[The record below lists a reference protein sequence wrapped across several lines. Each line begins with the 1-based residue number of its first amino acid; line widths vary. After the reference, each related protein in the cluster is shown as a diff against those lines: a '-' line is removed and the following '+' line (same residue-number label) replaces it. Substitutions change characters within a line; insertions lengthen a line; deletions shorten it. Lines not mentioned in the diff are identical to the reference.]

1 MEKVAYKK
9 KEYKSGKSQEEKR
22 KEIDLLVKQADE
34 KIDKV
39 FSSPNDLKEYLSF
52 MAKFHN
58 YSYRNS
64 ILIEEQFRGAVAVG
78 SFAFWKEKG
87 YSVNKGEK
95 GIKILVPTKLG
106 DRFIAEDGT
115 IKLISKANE
124 KEKQLIKSGELETLE
139 GAIKFKQGYV
149 FDVSQTNMPSSELPK
164 IFPNKW
170 LEGDVKNYKAFY
182 KSLENVASKIGVKII
197 EPKSELGL
205 VKGVSY
211 TSTREVALNPR
222 NSELQN
228 VKTLIHELAHAK
240 LHTVE
245 TRDNYTKAE
254 KEFQAEMVALSVSSY
269 FGINT
274 EEYSLRYL
282 SEWTKN
288 ATFKDKEKLLKEVS
302 TTVKEYVEI
311 MEDNLNAERELT
323 KENELVNSLSD
334 KNIKNESELNLEM
347 EGEMDFESEKFIKI
361 KDENI
366 KEFLRTDKVVIH
378 EVSKSEL
385 EELVDNNKSFIWFKT
400 EKGSEVNSDIFTSE
414 NHVIVVKE
422 KGAYQDVY
430 VRKNYDLENLIYV
443 DDKKNLYK
451 VKNNENEGE
460 INMRDLEKENLINDL
475 VENVSKLDTAKANIR
490 PYFDKEFDIEKI
502 KNEIELK
509 GIEEVA
515 NDLNVFALYYGV
527 EEDRNYTV
535 MEFKDYLNDRFV
547 DEVKKEIVIEKINS
561 IMLERD
567 EMLDELREY
576 SNNLE
581 DKSFLGKVTDFL
593 NSYIEKIKGAIE
605 NLREVFENENIKES
619 KKYIDELG
627 LEFEEEEFNINDFNS
642 NTIVTSNEMVNEILA
657 CDRYELLNK
666 FEDEMTQED
675 DIFLKSR
682 GFSLEPIIDRF
693 LDTIKDFDFDMEFE
707 EFKFANFLEE
717 TINEIKGSE
726 YEHYLDE
733 TISER
738 YEMSVIGEAE
748 YREIYGENTI
758 IDNKEGLY
766 VKLYSDY
773 LDIDKDK
780 TYSLDENIDYR
791 NFKLNAGQEFKIKD
805 YINGD
810 IVIEVDGK
818 EQSVSFSL
826 LLEETSFSNIIENK
840 SNEKNMYRSELIENH
855 FNDLE
860 LSEVRK
866 EKWIVDYFNEN
877 KVQDKVRDNLIK
889 QEAFLELLENKIYAD
904 YAVDFWKN
912 QIECFGKDKASDYYG
927 NYHEN
932 DLSEE
937 DKKLN
942 KETEKRMETE
952 FNELNESLKKK
963 EIELSNLDNQLNEF
977 VETVEKNIDK
987 FEKGFNI
994 EYNSKSEIEINTNE
1008 VLNSDIEKMEVL
1020 KDRIDKENRLGRD
1033 QSKDCRIDYGIL
1045 KTFSERFNEKVELLD
1060 KLGINHAGIEK
1071 IDKEEIVKY
1080 SEKAKFPEVGEVKI
1094 FKSESMHF
1102 KENQILTFNE
1112 ANSLFEKEEAY
1123 VRGLK
1128 REYEKKGEYYPYEK
1142 VKGEVKIN
1150 DNVDFEFRYDI
1161 GEGEFYNLA
1170 DLLERK
1176 LSNTNHQYAIKDFL
1190 IEKGVRENDKEERGI
1205 NDIVSNLN
1213 YEKEEEL
1220 ERQ

>member
-1 MEKVAYKK
+1 MAYNK
-9 KEYKSGKSQEEKR
+9 KEYKSKSQEEKR
-22 KEIDLLVKQADE
+22 KEIDLLVKQANE

-58 YSYRNS
+58 YSYKNS
-64 ILIEEQFRGAVAVG
+64 ILIEKQFRGAVAVG

-115 IKLISKANE
+115 IKLISKASE
-124 KEKQLIKSGELETLE
+124 KEKQLIKSGDLETLE

-149 FDVSQTNMPSSELPK
+149 FDVSQTNIPASELPK

-182 KSLENVASKIGVKII
+182 KSLEDVASKIGVKII

-205 VKGVSY
+205 VKGISY
-211 TSTREVALNPR
+211 TSTKEVALNPR
-222 NSELQN
+222 NSQLQN

-254 KEFQAEMVALSVSSY
+254 KEFQAEMIALSVSSY

-282 SEWTKN
+282 SEWAKN

-311 MEDNLNAERELT
+311 MEGSLNAERELT

-334 KNIKNESELNLEM
+334 ENIKKESELNLEM
-347 EGEMDFESEKFIKI
+347 EGEMDFENEKFIEI

-366 KEFLRTDKVVIH
+366 KDFLRTDKVIIY

-385 EELVDNNKSFIWFKT
+385 EELVDNNKSFIWFKA

-414 NHVIVVKE
+414 NHVIAVKE
-422 KGAYQDVY
+422 KGVYQDVY
-430 VRKNYDLENLIYV
+430 IRKNYDLENLIYV

-451 VKNNENEGE
+451 IKSNENEF
-460 INMRDLEKENLINDL
+460 NLG
-475 VENVSKLDTAKANIR
+475 
-490 PYFDKEFDIEKI
+490 IEKGLVKEELKVKGI
-502 KNEIELK
+502 KNEL
-509 GIEEVA
+509 
-515 NDLNVFALYYGV
+515 
-527 EEDRNYTV
+527 
-535 MEFKDYLNDRFV
+535 
-547 DEVKKEIVIEKINS
+547 IEK
-561 IMLERD
+561 
-567 EMLDELREY
+567 Y
-576 SNNLE
+576 
-581 DKSFLGKVTDFL
+581 
-593 NSYIEKIKGAIE
+593 
-605 NLREVFENENIKES
+605 
-619 KKYIDELG
+619 
-627 LEFEEEEFNINDFNS
+627 
-642 NTIVTSNEMVNEILA
+642 
-657 CDRYELLNK
+657 
-666 FEDEMTQED
+666 
-675 DIFLKSR
+675 
-682 GFSLEPIIDRF
+682 
-693 LDTIKDFDFDMEFE
+693 
-707 EFKFANFLEE
+707 
-717 TINEIKGSE
+717 
-726 YEHYLDE
+726 
-733 TISER
+733 
-738 YEMSVIGEAE
+738 
-748 YREIYGENTI
+748 
-758 IDNKEGLY
+758 
-766 VKLYSDY
+766 
-773 LDIDKDK
+773 
-780 TYSLDENIDYR
+780 
-791 NFKLNAGQEFKIKD
+791 
-805 YINGD
+805 
-810 IVIEVDGK
+810 
-818 EQSVSFSL
+818 
-826 LLEETSFSNIIENK
+826 
-840 SNEKNMYRSELIENH
+840 
-855 FNDLE
+855 FNDLG
-860 LSEVRK
+860 LSQEGK
-866 EKWIVDYFNEN
+866 EKWITDYFNEN
-877 KVQDKVRDNLIK
+877 NIQDKVRDNLVK
-889 QEAFLELLENKIYAD
+889 QEEFLEVLENKFYID
-904 YAVDFWKN
+904 YDIEMLKD
-912 QIECFGKDKASDYYG
+912 QIECFGKGEASDYYG
-927 NYHEN
+927 NYYEN

-937 DKKLN
+937 EKKLEQ
-942 KETEKRMETE
+942 ETEKRMEAE
-952 FNELNESLKKK
+952 FNSLNEQLKSK
-963 EIELSNLDNQLNEF
+963 EIEVSKFDNQLNEF

-987 FEKGFNI
+987 FEKVFNI

-1008 VLNSDIEKMEVL
+1008 ILNSDIEKMEVL

-1112 ANSLFEKEEAY
+1112 ANSLFEREEAY
-1123 VRGLK
+1123 IRDLK
-1128 REYEKKGEYYPYEK
+1128 KEYENKGEYYPYEK

-1161 GEGEFYNLA
+1161 GDGKFYNLA
-1170 DLLERK
+1170 DLLERE
-1176 LSNTNHQYAIKDFL
+1176 LSNTNHQYAVKDFL
-1190 IEKGVRENDKEERGI
+1190 IEKGVRENDKEEKGI

-1220 ERQ
+1220 ER

>member
-1 MEKVAYKK
+1 MAYKK

-78 SFAFWKEKG
+78 SFTFWKEKG

-149 FDVSQTNMPSSELPK
+149 FDVSQTNIPASELPK

-535 MEFKDYLNDRFV
+535 MEFKDYLNDDLV
-547 DEVKKEIVIEKINS
+547 EEVKKEIAIEKINS

-567 EMLDELREY
+567 EMINELKEY
-576 SNNLE
+576 SNE
-581 DKSFLGKVTDFL
+581 VQYKSFLDKVTDFL
-593 NSYIEKIKGAIE
+593 YSYIEKIKGTIE
-605 NLREVFENENIKES
+605 NLREVFENENTRES
-619 KKYIDELG
+619 EKNIDELN
-627 LEFEEEEFNINDFNS
+627 LEFEGEEFNIHDFNS

-840 SNEKNMYRSELIENH
+840 SNEKNIYRSELIENH

-987 FEKGFNI
+987 FEKVFNI

-1123 VRGLK
+1123 VRDLK

>member
-1 MEKVAYKK
+1 MAYNK
-9 KEYKSGKSQEEKR
+9 KEYKSKSQEEKR
-22 KEIDLLVKQADE
+22 KEIDLLVKQANE
-34 KIDKV
+34 KIDNV

-58 YSYRNS
+58 YSYKNS

-115 IKLISKANE
+115 IKLISKASE
-124 KEKQLIKSGELETLE
+124 KEKLLIKSGDLETLE

-149 FDVSQTNMPSSELPK
+149 FDVSQTNIPASELPK

-182 KSLENVASKIGVKII
+182 KSLEDVASKIGVKII

-205 VKGVSY
+205 VKGISY

-240 LHTVE
+240 LHTIE

-311 MEDNLNAERELT
+311 MEDSLNTERELT

-347 EGEMDFESEKFIKI
+347 EGEMDFESGKFIEI

-366 KEFLRTDKVVIH
+366 REFLRTDKVVIH

-385 EELVDNNKSFIWFKT
+385 EELVDNNKSFIWFKA

-414 NHVIVVKE
+414 NHVIAVKE
-422 KGAYQDVY
+422 KGVYQDVY
-430 VRKNYDLENLIYV
+430 IRKNYDLENLIYV

-460 INMRDLEKENLINDL
+460 K
-475 VENVSKLDTAKANIR
+475 NI
-490 PYFDKEFDIEKI
+490 
-502 KNEIELK
+502 
-509 GIEEVA
+509 
-515 NDLNVFALYYGV
+515 
-527 EEDRNYTV
+527 
-535 MEFKDYLNDRFV
+535 
-547 DEVKKEIVIEKINS
+547 
-561 IMLERD
+561 
-567 EMLDELREY
+567 
-576 SNNLE
+576 
-581 DKSFLGKVTDFL
+581 
-593 NSYIEKIKGAIE
+593 
-605 NLREVFENENIKES
+605 
-619 KKYIDELG
+619 
-627 LEFEEEEFNINDFNS
+627 
-642 NTIVTSNEMVNEILA
+642 
-657 CDRYELLNK
+657 NK
-666 FEDEMTQED
+666 FE
-675 DIFLKSR
+675 
-682 GFSLEPIIDRF
+682 
-693 LDTIKDFDFDMEFE
+693 
-707 EFKFANFLEE
+707 
-717 TINEIKGSE
+717 
-726 YEHYLDE
+726 
-733 TISER
+733 
-738 YEMSVIGEAE
+738 
-748 YREIYGENTI
+748 
-758 IDNKEGLY
+758 
-766 VKLYSDY
+766 
-773 LDIDKDK
+773 
-780 TYSLDENIDYR
+780 
-791 NFKLNAGQEFKIKD
+791 KI
-805 YINGD
+805 
-810 IVIEVDGK
+810 
-818 EQSVSFSL
+818 
-826 LLEETSFSNIIENK
+826 
-840 SNEKNMYRSELIENH
+840 
-855 FNDLE
+855 
-860 LSEVRK
+860 
-866 EKWIVDYFNEN
+866 
-877 KVQDKVRDNLIK
+877 
-889 QEAFLELLENKIYAD
+889 
-904 YAVDFWKN
+904 
-912 QIECFGKDKASDYYG
+912 
-927 NYHEN
+927 
-932 DLSEE
+932 
-937 DKKLN
+937 
-942 KETEKRMETE
+942 
-952 FNELNESLKKK
+952 
-963 EIELSNLDNQLNEF
+963 
-977 VETVEKNIDK
+977 
-987 FEKGFNI
+987 FNI
-994 EYNSKSEIEINTNE
+994 EYSNKEEIEINTNE
-1008 VLNSDIEKMEVL
+1008 LLNSDIEKMEVL
-1020 KDRIDKENRLGRD
+1020 KERINKENILGRD

-1071 IDKEEIVKY
+1071 VDKEEIVKY

-1094 FKSESMHF
+1094 FKSESINF
-1102 KENQILTFNE
+1102 KENQILPFNE

-1123 VRGLK
+1123 VRELK

-1161 GEGEFYNLA
+1161 GDGKFYNLA
-1170 DLLERK
+1170 DLLERE
-1176 LSNTNHQYAIKDFL
+1176 LSNTNHQYAVKDFL
-1190 IEKGVRENDKEERGI
+1190 IEKGVRENDKEEKGI

-1220 ERQ
+1220 ER

>member
-1 MEKVAYKK
+1 MAYKK

-78 SFAFWKEKG
+78 SFTFWKEKG

-149 FDVSQTNMPSSELPK
+149 FDVSQTNIPASELPK

-535 MEFKDYLNDRFV
+535 MEFKDYLNDDLV
-547 DEVKKEIVIEKINS
+547 EEVKKEIAIEKINS

-567 EMLDELREY
+567 EMINELKEY
-576 SNNLE
+576 SNE
-581 DKSFLGKVTDFL
+581 VQYKSFLDKVTDFL
-593 NSYIEKIKGAIE
+593 YSYIEKIKGTIE
-605 NLREVFENENIKES
+605 NLREVFENENTRES
-619 KKYIDELG
+619 EKNIDELN
-627 LEFEEEEFNINDFNS
+627 LEFEGEEFNIHDFNS
-642 NTIVTSNEMVNEILA
+642 NT
-657 CDRYELLNK
+657 
-666 FEDEMTQED
+666 
-675 DIFLKSR
+675 
-682 GFSLEPIIDRF
+682 
-693 LDTIKDFDFDMEFE
+693 
-707 EFKFANFLEE
+707 
-717 TINEIKGSE
+717 
-726 YEHYLDE
+726 
-733 TISER
+733 
-738 YEMSVIGEAE
+738 
-748 YREIYGENTI
+748 
-758 IDNKEGLY
+758 
-766 VKLYSDY
+766 
-773 LDIDKDK
+773 
-780 TYSLDENIDYR
+780 
-791 NFKLNAGQEFKIKD
+791 
-805 YINGD
+805 
-810 IVIEVDGK
+810 
-818 EQSVSFSL
+818 
-826 LLEETSFSNIIENK
+826 
-840 SNEKNMYRSELIENH
+840 
-855 FNDLE
+855 
-860 LSEVRK
+860 
-866 EKWIVDYFNEN
+866 
-877 KVQDKVRDNLIK
+877 
-889 QEAFLELLENKIYAD
+889 
-904 YAVDFWKN
+904 
-912 QIECFGKDKASDYYG
+912 
-927 NYHEN
+927 
-932 DLSEE
+932 
-937 DKKLN
+937 
-942 KETEKRMETE
+942 
-952 FNELNESLKKK
+952 
-963 EIELSNLDNQLNEF
+963 
-977 VETVEKNIDK
+977 
-987 FEKGFNI
+987 
-994 EYNSKSEIEINTNE
+994 
-1008 VLNSDIEKMEVL
+1008 
-1020 KDRIDKENRLGRD
+1020 
-1033 QSKDCRIDYGIL
+1033 
-1045 KTFSERFNEKVELLD
+1045 
-1060 KLGINHAGIEK
+1060 
-1071 IDKEEIVKY
+1071 
-1080 SEKAKFPEVGEVKI
+1080 
-1094 FKSESMHF
+1094 
-1102 KENQILTFNE
+1102 
-1112 ANSLFEKEEAY
+1112 
-1123 VRGLK
+1123 
-1128 REYEKKGEYYPYEK
+1128 
-1142 VKGEVKIN
+1142 
-1150 DNVDFEFRYDI
+1150 
-1161 GEGEFYNLA
+1161 
-1170 DLLERK
+1170 
-1176 LSNTNHQYAIKDFL
+1176 
-1190 IEKGVRENDKEERGI
+1190 
-1205 NDIVSNLN
+1205 
-1213 YEKEEEL
+1213 
-1220 ERQ
+1220 

>member
-1 MEKVAYKK
+1 MAYKK
-9 KEYKSGKSQEEKR
+9 KEYKSSKSQEEKR
-22 KEIDLLVKQADE
+22 KDIDLLVKQADE

-95 GIKILVPTKLG
+95 GIKILVLTKIG

-115 IKLISKANE
+115 MKLISKASE

-170 LEGDVKNYKAFY
+170 LEGDVKNYKGFY

-240 LHTVE
+240 LHTIE

-311 MEDNLNAERELT
+311 MEDSLNTERELT

-347 EGEMDFESEKFIKI
+347 EGEMGFENEFDLVIEKGLVK
-361 KDENI
+361 
-366 KEFLRTDKVVIH
+366 
-378 EVSKSEL
+378 
-385 EELVDNNKSFIWFKT
+385 EEL
-400 EKGSEVNSDIFTSE
+400 
-414 NHVIVVKE
+414 
-422 KGAYQDVY
+422 
-430 VRKNYDLENLIYV
+430 
-443 DDKKNLYK
+443 K
-451 VKNNENEGE
+451 VKG
-460 INMRDLEKENLINDL
+460 
-475 VENVSKLDTAKANIR
+475 
-490 PYFDKEFDIEKI
+490 I
-502 KNEIELK
+502 KNEL
-509 GIEEVA
+509 
-515 NDLNVFALYYGV
+515 
-527 EEDRNYTV
+527 
-535 MEFKDYLNDRFV
+535 
-547 DEVKKEIVIEKINS
+547 IEK
-561 IMLERD
+561 
-567 EMLDELREY
+567 Y
-576 SNNLE
+576 
-581 DKSFLGKVTDFL
+581 
-593 NSYIEKIKGAIE
+593 
-605 NLREVFENENIKES
+605 
-619 KKYIDELG
+619 
-627 LEFEEEEFNINDFNS
+627 
-642 NTIVTSNEMVNEILA
+642 
-657 CDRYELLNK
+657 
-666 FEDEMTQED
+666 
-675 DIFLKSR
+675 
-682 GFSLEPIIDRF
+682 
-693 LDTIKDFDFDMEFE
+693 
-707 EFKFANFLEE
+707 
-717 TINEIKGSE
+717 
-726 YEHYLDE
+726 
-733 TISER
+733 
-738 YEMSVIGEAE
+738 
-748 YREIYGENTI
+748 
-758 IDNKEGLY
+758 
-766 VKLYSDY
+766 
-773 LDIDKDK
+773 
-780 TYSLDENIDYR
+780 
-791 NFKLNAGQEFKIKD
+791 
-805 YINGD
+805 
-810 IVIEVDGK
+810 
-818 EQSVSFSL
+818 
-826 LLEETSFSNIIENK
+826 
-840 SNEKNMYRSELIENH
+840 
-855 FNDLE
+855 FNDLG
-860 LSEVRK
+860 LSQEGK
-866 EKWIVDYFNEN
+866 EKWITDYFNEN
-877 KVQDKVRDNLIK
+877 NIQDKLRDNLVK
-889 QEAFLELLENKIYAD
+889 QEEFLEVLENKFYID
-904 YAVDFWKN
+904 YDIEMLKD
-912 QIECFGKDKASDYYG
+912 QIECFGKGEASDYYG
-927 NYHEN
+927 NYYEN

-937 DKKLN
+937 EKKLEQ
-942 KETEKRMETE
+942 ETEKRMEAE
-952 FNELNESLKKK
+952 FNSLNEQLKLK
-963 EIELSNLDNQLNEF
+963 EIEVSKFDNRLNNF
-977 VETVEKNIDK
+977 VETVGKNIDK
-987 FEKGFNI
+987 FEKVFNI
-994 EYNSKSEIEINTNE
+994 EYNSRSEIEINANE
-1008 VLNSDIEKMEVL
+1008 ILNSDIEKMEVL

-1060 KLGINHAGIEK
+1060 KLGINHSGIEK

-1123 VRGLK
+1123 VRDLK

-1205 NDIVSNLN
+1205 NDIVINLN

-1220 ERQ
+1220 ER

>member
-1 MEKVAYKK
+1 MAYKK
-9 KEYKSGKSQEEKR
+9 KEYKSSKSQEEKR
-22 KEIDLLVKQADE
+22 KDIDLLVKQADE

-95 GIKILVPTKLG
+95 GIKILVLTKIG

-115 IKLISKANE
+115 MKLISKASE

-170 LEGDVKNYKAFY
+170 LEGDVKNYKGFY

-311 MEDNLNAERELT
+311 MEDSLNTERELT
-323 KENELVNSLSD
+323 KENELVNSLFD

-347 EGEMDFESEKFIKI
+347 EGEMGFENEFDLVIEKGLVK
-361 KDENI
+361 
-366 KEFLRTDKVVIH
+366 
-378 EVSKSEL
+378 
-385 EELVDNNKSFIWFKT
+385 EEL
-400 EKGSEVNSDIFTSE
+400 
-414 NHVIVVKE
+414 
-422 KGAYQDVY
+422 
-430 VRKNYDLENLIYV
+430 
-443 DDKKNLYK
+443 K
-451 VKNNENEGE
+451 VKG
-460 INMRDLEKENLINDL
+460 
-475 VENVSKLDTAKANIR
+475 
-490 PYFDKEFDIEKI
+490 I
-502 KNEIELK
+502 KNEL
-509 GIEEVA
+509 
-515 NDLNVFALYYGV
+515 
-527 EEDRNYTV
+527 
-535 MEFKDYLNDRFV
+535 
-547 DEVKKEIVIEKINS
+547 IEK
-561 IMLERD
+561 
-567 EMLDELREY
+567 Y
-576 SNNLE
+576 
-581 DKSFLGKVTDFL
+581 
-593 NSYIEKIKGAIE
+593 
-605 NLREVFENENIKES
+605 
-619 KKYIDELG
+619 
-627 LEFEEEEFNINDFNS
+627 
-642 NTIVTSNEMVNEILA
+642 
-657 CDRYELLNK
+657 
-666 FEDEMTQED
+666 
-675 DIFLKSR
+675 
-682 GFSLEPIIDRF
+682 
-693 LDTIKDFDFDMEFE
+693 
-707 EFKFANFLEE
+707 
-717 TINEIKGSE
+717 
-726 YEHYLDE
+726 
-733 TISER
+733 
-738 YEMSVIGEAE
+738 
-748 YREIYGENTI
+748 
-758 IDNKEGLY
+758 
-766 VKLYSDY
+766 
-773 LDIDKDK
+773 
-780 TYSLDENIDYR
+780 
-791 NFKLNAGQEFKIKD
+791 
-805 YINGD
+805 
-810 IVIEVDGK
+810 
-818 EQSVSFSL
+818 
-826 LLEETSFSNIIENK
+826 
-840 SNEKNMYRSELIENH
+840 
-855 FNDLE
+855 FNDLG
-860 LSEVRK
+860 LSQEGK
-866 EKWIVDYFNEN
+866 EKWITDYFNEN
-877 KVQDKVRDNLIK
+877 NIQDKLRDNLVK
-889 QEAFLELLENKIYAD
+889 QEEFLEVLENKFYID
-904 YAVDFWKN
+904 YDIEMLKD
-912 QIECFGKDKASDYYG
+912 QIECFGKGEASDYYG
-927 NYHEN
+927 NYYEN

-937 DKKLN
+937 EKKLEQ
-942 KETEKRMETE
+942 ETEKRMEAE
-952 FNELNESLKKK
+952 FNSLNEQLKLK
-963 EIELSNLDNQLNEF
+963 EIEVSKFDNRLNNF
-977 VETVEKNIDK
+977 VETVGKNIDK
-987 FEKGFNI
+987 FEKVFNI
-994 EYNSKSEIEINTNE
+994 EYNSRSEIEINANE
-1008 VLNSDIEKMEVL
+1008 ILNSDIEKMEVL

-1060 KLGINHAGIEK
+1060 KLGINHSGIEK

-1123 VRGLK
+1123 VRDLK

-1205 NDIVSNLN
+1205 NDIVINLN

-1220 ERQ
+1220 ER

>member
-1 MEKVAYKK
+1 MAYKK
-9 KEYKSGKSQEEKR
+9 KKYKSSKSQEEKR
-22 KEIDLLVKQADE
+22 KDIDLLVKQADE

-95 GIKILVPTKLG
+95 GIKILVPTKIG

-115 IKLISKANE
+115 MKLISKASE

-149 FDVSQTNMPSSELPK
+149 FDISQTNMPSSELPK

-311 MEDNLNAERELT
+311 IEDSLNTEKELT
-323 KENELVNSLSD
+323 KENELVNSFSD

-347 EGEMDFESEKFIKI
+347 EGEMGFENEFDLVIEKGLVK
-361 KDENI
+361 
-366 KEFLRTDKVVIH
+366 
-378 EVSKSEL
+378 
-385 EELVDNNKSFIWFKT
+385 EEL
-400 EKGSEVNSDIFTSE
+400 
-414 NHVIVVKE
+414 
-422 KGAYQDVY
+422 
-430 VRKNYDLENLIYV
+430 
-443 DDKKNLYK
+443 K
-451 VKNNENEGE
+451 VKG
-460 INMRDLEKENLINDL
+460 
-475 VENVSKLDTAKANIR
+475 
-490 PYFDKEFDIEKI
+490 I
-502 KNEIELK
+502 KNEL
-509 GIEEVA
+509 
-515 NDLNVFALYYGV
+515 
-527 EEDRNYTV
+527 
-535 MEFKDYLNDRFV
+535 
-547 DEVKKEIVIEKINS
+547 IEK
-561 IMLERD
+561 
-567 EMLDELREY
+567 Y
-576 SNNLE
+576 
-581 DKSFLGKVTDFL
+581 
-593 NSYIEKIKGAIE
+593 
-605 NLREVFENENIKES
+605 
-619 KKYIDELG
+619 
-627 LEFEEEEFNINDFNS
+627 
-642 NTIVTSNEMVNEILA
+642 
-657 CDRYELLNK
+657 
-666 FEDEMTQED
+666 
-675 DIFLKSR
+675 
-682 GFSLEPIIDRF
+682 
-693 LDTIKDFDFDMEFE
+693 
-707 EFKFANFLEE
+707 
-717 TINEIKGSE
+717 
-726 YEHYLDE
+726 
-733 TISER
+733 
-738 YEMSVIGEAE
+738 
-748 YREIYGENTI
+748 
-758 IDNKEGLY
+758 
-766 VKLYSDY
+766 
-773 LDIDKDK
+773 
-780 TYSLDENIDYR
+780 
-791 NFKLNAGQEFKIKD
+791 
-805 YINGD
+805 
-810 IVIEVDGK
+810 
-818 EQSVSFSL
+818 
-826 LLEETSFSNIIENK
+826 
-840 SNEKNMYRSELIENH
+840 
-855 FNDLE
+855 FNDLG
-860 LSEVRK
+860 LSQEGK
-866 EKWIVDYFNEN
+866 EKWITDYFNEN
-877 KVQDKVRDNLIK
+877 NIQDKLRDNLVK
-889 QEAFLELLENKIYAD
+889 QEEFLELLENKFYID
-904 YAVDFWKN
+904 YDIEMLKD
-912 QIECFGKDKASDYYG
+912 QIECFGKGEASDYYD
-927 NYHEN
+927 N

-952 FNELNESLKKK
+952 FKELNESLKKK
-963 EIELSNLDNQLNEF
+963 EIELSNFDKQLNEF

-987 FEKGFNI
+987 FEKVFNI
-994 EYNSKSEIEINTNE
+994 EYNNKSELEINTNE
-1008 VLNSDIEKMEVL
+1008 ILNIDIEKMEVL

-1060 KLGINHAGIEK
+1060 KLGINHAEIEI

-1123 VRGLK
+1123 VRDLK

>member
-1 MEKVAYKK
+1 MAYKK
-9 KEYKSGKSQEEKR
+9 KEYKSSKSQEEKR

-34 KIDKV
+34 KIEKV

-115 IKLISKANE
+115 IKLISKASE
-124 KEKQLIKSGELETLE
+124 KEKLLIKSGDLETLE
-139 GAIKFKQGYV
+139 GTIKFKQGYV
-149 FDVSQTNMPSSELPK
+149 FDVSQTNIPVSELPK

-182 KSLENVASKIGVKII
+182 KSLENVACKIGVKII

-282 SEWTKN
+282 REWTKN

-311 MEDNLNAERELT
+311 MEDSLNAERELT

-347 EGEMDFESEKFIKI
+347 EGEMDFKNEKFIEI
-361 KDENI
+361 KDKNI

-385 EELVDNNKSFIWFKT
+385 EELVDNNKSFIWFKK
-400 EKGSEVNSDIFTSE
+400 EKGSEINSDIFTSK
-414 NHVIVVKE
+414 NHIIAVKE
-422 KGAYQDVY
+422 KGVYKDVY
-430 VRKNYDLENLIYV
+430 IRKNYDLENLIYV

-451 VKNNENEGE
+451 IKSNENEF
-460 INMRDLEKENLINDL
+460 DLG
-475 VENVSKLDTAKANIR
+475 
-490 PYFDKEFDIEKI
+490 IEKGLVKEELKMKDI
-502 KNEIELK
+502 KNEL
-509 GIEEVA
+509 
-515 NDLNVFALYYGV
+515 
-527 EEDRNYTV
+527 
-535 MEFKDYLNDRFV
+535 
-547 DEVKKEIVIEKINS
+547 IEK
-561 IMLERD
+561 
-567 EMLDELREY
+567 Y
-576 SNNLE
+576 
-581 DKSFLGKVTDFL
+581 
-593 NSYIEKIKGAIE
+593 
-605 NLREVFENENIKES
+605 
-619 KKYIDELG
+619 
-627 LEFEEEEFNINDFNS
+627 
-642 NTIVTSNEMVNEILA
+642 
-657 CDRYELLNK
+657 
-666 FEDEMTQED
+666 
-675 DIFLKSR
+675 
-682 GFSLEPIIDRF
+682 
-693 LDTIKDFDFDMEFE
+693 
-707 EFKFANFLEE
+707 
-717 TINEIKGSE
+717 
-726 YEHYLDE
+726 
-733 TISER
+733 
-738 YEMSVIGEAE
+738 
-748 YREIYGENTI
+748 
-758 IDNKEGLY
+758 
-766 VKLYSDY
+766 
-773 LDIDKDK
+773 
-780 TYSLDENIDYR
+780 
-791 NFKLNAGQEFKIKD
+791 
-805 YINGD
+805 
-810 IVIEVDGK
+810 
-818 EQSVSFSL
+818 
-826 LLEETSFSNIIENK
+826 
-840 SNEKNMYRSELIENH
+840 
-855 FNDLE
+855 FNDLG
-860 LSEVRK
+860 LSQEGK
-866 EKWIVDYFNEN
+866 EKWITDYFNEN
-877 KVQDKVRDNLIK
+877 NIQDKVRDNLVK
-889 QEAFLELLENKIYAD
+889 QEEFLEVLENKFYID
-904 YAVDFWKN
+904 YDIEMLKD
-912 QIECFGKDKASDYYG
+912 QIECFGKGEASDYYG
-927 NYHEN
+927 NYYDN

-952 FNELNESLKKK
+952 FKELNESLKKK
-963 EIELSNLDNQLNEF
+963 EIELSNFDKQLNKF

-987 FEKGFNI
+987 FEKVFNI
-994 EYNSKSEIEINTNE
+994 EYNNKSELEINTNE
-1008 VLNSDIEKMEVL
+1008 ILNIDIEKMEVL

-1094 FKSESMHF
+1094 FKSESIHF

-1123 VRGLK
+1123 VRDLK

-1176 LSNTNHQYAIKDFL
+1176 LSNTNHQYAVKDFL
-1190 IEKGVRENDKEERGI
+1190 IEKGVRENDKEEKGI

-1220 ERQ
+1220 ER

>member
-1 MEKVAYKK
+1 MAYKK
-9 KEYKSGKSQEEKR
+9 KEYKSSKSQEEKR

-64 ILIEEQFRGAVAVG
+64 ILIETQFRGAIAVG

-87 YSVNKGEK
+87 YLVNKGEK

-115 IKLISKANE
+115 IKLISKASE
-124 KEKQLIKSGELETLE
+124 KEKQLIKSGDLETLE

-149 FDVSQTNMPSSELPK
+149 FDVSQTNIPASELPK

-170 LEGDVKNYKAFY
+170 LDGDVKDYKAFY
-182 KSLENVASKIGVKII
+182 KSLEDVASKIGVKII

-205 VKGVSY
+205 VKGISY

-311 MEDNLNAERELT
+311 MEDSLNAERELT
-323 KENELVNSLSD
+323 KENELVNSLFD

-347 EGEMDFESEKFIKI
+347 EGEMDFESEKFIEI
-361 KDENI
+361 KDENM

-385 EELVDNNKSFIWFKT
+385 EELVENNKSFIWFKT
-400 EKGSEVNSDIFTSE
+400 EKGSKVNSDIFTSE
-414 NHVIVVKE
+414 NHVIAVKE

-451 VKNNENEGE
+451 VKNNANEGE

-502 KNEIELK
+502 KKEIESK
-509 GIEEVA
+509 GIEQVA
-515 NDLNVFALYYGV
+515 DDLNVFSLYYGV
-527 EEDRNYTV
+527 EEERNYTV
-535 MEFKDYLNDRFV
+535 MEFKDYLNDKFV
-547 DEVKKEIVIEKINS
+547 DEVKKEIAIEKINS
-561 IMLERD
+561 IMIERD
-567 EMLDELREY
+567 EMIDELKEY
-576 SNNLE
+576 SNDLS
-581 DKSFLGKVTDFL
+581 DKSFLDKVNDFL
-593 NSYIEKIKGAIE
+593 DSYIEKIKSAIE
-605 NLREVFENENIKES
+605 NLREVFENVNVKES
-619 KKYIDELG
+619 EKNIDELN
-627 LEFEEEEFNINDFNS
+627 LEFEGEEFKIDDFNS

-666 FEDEMTQED
+666 FEGEMTQED

-707 EFKFANFLEE
+707 EFKFSNFLEE
-717 TINEIKGSE
+717 TINGIKESE

-738 YEMSVIGEAE
+738 HEMSVIGEEE
-748 YREIYGENTI
+748 YKATYGENTI

-780 TYSLDENIDYR
+780 TYSLDENVDYR

-818 EQSVSFSL
+818 EQSISFSL
-826 LLEETSFSNIIENK
+826 LLEETSFSNIIENS
-840 SNEKNMYRSELIENH
+840 SNKINYLIDKGGDNMKKYKLDNEISEKIRKHELWLESNKRDGERLNLEGRDLRGIRFLNVNLKEAN
-855 FNDLE
+855 FKNSDLE
-860 LSEVRK
+860 GAIFFANLTGANLEGTNLKDTKFIGSNIKDIIIEP
-866 EKWIVDYFNEN
+866 N
-877 KVQDKVRDNLIK
+877 KLERINL
-889 QEAFLELLENKIYAD
+889 
-904 YAVDFWKN
+904 
-912 QIECFGKDKASDYYG
+912 
-927 NYHEN
+927 
-932 DLSEE
+932 
-937 DKKLN
+937 
-942 KETEKRMETE
+942 
-952 FNELNESLKKK
+952 
-963 EIELSNLDNQLNEF
+963 
-977 VETVEKNIDK
+977 
-987 FEKGFNI
+987 
-994 EYNSKSEIEINTNE
+994 EIN
-1008 VLNSDIEKMEVL
+1008 
-1020 KDRIDKENRLGRD
+1020 
-1033 QSKDCRIDYGIL
+1033 
-1045 KTFSERFNEKVELLD
+1045 
-1060 KLGINHAGIEK
+1060 
-1071 IDKEEIVKY
+1071 
-1080 SEKAKFPEVGEVKI
+1080 
-1094 FKSESMHF
+1094 
-1102 KENQILTFNE
+1102 
-1112 ANSLFEKEEAY
+1112 
-1123 VRGLK
+1123 
-1128 REYEKKGEYYPYEK
+1128 
-1142 VKGEVKIN
+1142 
-1150 DNVDFEFRYDI
+1150 
-1161 GEGEFYNLA
+1161 
-1170 DLLERK
+1170 
-1176 LSNTNHQYAIKDFL
+1176 
-1190 IEKGVRENDKEERGI
+1190 
-1205 NDIVSNLN
+1205 
-1213 YEKEEEL
+1213 EEL
-1220 ERQ
+1220 EFHNKMNKTLKSNNKENNKSKENNYEMEF

>member
-1 MEKVAYKK
+1 MAYKK

-1123 VRGLK
+1123 VRDLK

>member
-1 MEKVAYKK
+1 MAYKK
-9 KEYKSGKSQEEKR
+9 KEYKSSKSQEEKR
-22 KEIDLLVKQADE
+22 KDIDLLVKQADE

-95 GIKILVPTKLG
+95 GIKILVPTKIG

-115 IKLISKANE
+115 MKLISKASE
-124 KEKQLIKSGELETLE
+124 KEKQLIKSGELEILE
-139 GAIKFKQGYV
+139 GVIKFKQGYV

-311 MEDNLNAERELT
+311 MEDSLNTERELT
-323 KENELVNSLSD
+323 KENELVNSISD

-347 EGEMDFESEKFIKI
+347 EGEMGFENEKFIEI

-366 KEFLRTDKVVIH
+366 KDFLRTDKVVIH

-400 EKGSEVNSDIFTSE
+400 EKGSEVNSDIFTSK
-414 NHVIVVKE
+414 NHIIAVNE
-422 KGAYQDVY
+422 KGAYKDVY
-430 VRKNYDLENLIYV
+430 IRKNYDLENLIYV

-451 VKNNENEGE
+451 IKSNENEF
-460 INMRDLEKENLINDL
+460 DL
-475 VENVSKLDTAKANIR
+475 V
-490 PYFDKEFDIEKI
+490 IEKGLVKEELKVKGI
-502 KNEIELK
+502 KNEL
-509 GIEEVA
+509 
-515 NDLNVFALYYGV
+515 
-527 EEDRNYTV
+527 
-535 MEFKDYLNDRFV
+535 
-547 DEVKKEIVIEKINS
+547 IEK
-561 IMLERD
+561 
-567 EMLDELREY
+567 Y
-576 SNNLE
+576 
-581 DKSFLGKVTDFL
+581 
-593 NSYIEKIKGAIE
+593 
-605 NLREVFENENIKES
+605 
-619 KKYIDELG
+619 
-627 LEFEEEEFNINDFNS
+627 
-642 NTIVTSNEMVNEILA
+642 
-657 CDRYELLNK
+657 
-666 FEDEMTQED
+666 
-675 DIFLKSR
+675 
-682 GFSLEPIIDRF
+682 
-693 LDTIKDFDFDMEFE
+693 
-707 EFKFANFLEE
+707 
-717 TINEIKGSE
+717 
-726 YEHYLDE
+726 
-733 TISER
+733 
-738 YEMSVIGEAE
+738 
-748 YREIYGENTI
+748 
-758 IDNKEGLY
+758 
-766 VKLYSDY
+766 
-773 LDIDKDK
+773 
-780 TYSLDENIDYR
+780 
-791 NFKLNAGQEFKIKD
+791 
-805 YINGD
+805 
-810 IVIEVDGK
+810 
-818 EQSVSFSL
+818 
-826 LLEETSFSNIIENK
+826 
-840 SNEKNMYRSELIENH
+840 
-855 FNDLE
+855 FNDLG
-860 LSEVRK
+860 LSQEGK
-866 EKWIVDYFNEN
+866 EKWITDYFNEN
-877 KVQDKVRDNLIK
+877 NIQDKLRDNLVK
-889 QEAFLELLENKIYAD
+889 QEEFLEVLENKFYID
-904 YAVDFWKN
+904 YDIEMLKD
-912 QIECFGKDKASDYYG
+912 QIECFGKGEASDYYG
-927 NYHEN
+927 NYYEN

-937 DKKLN
+937 EKKLET
-942 KETEKRMETE
+942 ETEKRMEAE
-952 FNELNESLKKK
+952 FNSLNEQLKLK
-963 EIELSNLDNQLNEF
+963 EIEVSKFDNRLNNF
-977 VETVEKNIDK
+977 VETVGKNIDK
-987 FEKGFNI
+987 FEKVFNI
-994 EYNSKSEIEINTNE
+994 EYNSRSEIEINANE
-1008 VLNSDIEKMEVL
+1008 ILNSDIEKMEVL

-1123 VRGLK
+1123 VRVLK

-1220 ERQ
+1220 ER

>member
-1 MEKVAYKK
+1 MAYNK
-9 KEYKSGKSQEEKR
+9 KEYKSKSQEEKR
-22 KEIDLLVKQADE
+22 KEIDLLVKQANE

-64 ILIEEQFRGAVAVG
+64 ILIETQFRGAIAVG

-87 YSVNKGEK
+87 YSVNKGEN

-106 DRFIAEDGT
+106 DRFITEDGT
-115 IKLISKANE
+115 IKLLSKASE
-124 KEKQLIKSGELETLE
+124 KEKQLIKSGDLEILE

-149 FDVSQTNMPSSELPK
+149 FDASQTNIPASELPK

-182 KSLENVASKIGVKII
+182 KSLEDVASKIGVKII

-245 TRDNYTKAE
+245 TRDNYTKSE

-288 ATFKDKEKLLKEVS
+288 ATFKDKEKLLKKVS

-311 MEDNLNAERELT
+311 MEDSLNTERELT

-347 EGEMDFESEKFIKI
+347 EGEMDFESEKFIEI

-400 EKGSEVNSDIFTSE
+400 EKGSEINSDIFTRK
-414 NHVIVVKE
+414 NHIIAVKE
-422 KGAYQDVY
+422 KGVYKDVY
-430 VRKNYDLENLIYV
+430 IRKNYDLENLIYV

-451 VKNNENEGE
+451 IKSNENEF
-460 INMRDLEKENLINDL
+460 DLG
-475 VENVSKLDTAKANIR
+475 
-490 PYFDKEFDIEKI
+490 IEKGLVKEELKMKDI
-502 KNEIELK
+502 KNEL
-509 GIEEVA
+509 
-515 NDLNVFALYYGV
+515 
-527 EEDRNYTV
+527 
-535 MEFKDYLNDRFV
+535 
-547 DEVKKEIVIEKINS
+547 IEK
-561 IMLERD
+561 
-567 EMLDELREY
+567 Y
-576 SNNLE
+576 
-581 DKSFLGKVTDFL
+581 
-593 NSYIEKIKGAIE
+593 
-605 NLREVFENENIKES
+605 
-619 KKYIDELG
+619 
-627 LEFEEEEFNINDFNS
+627 
-642 NTIVTSNEMVNEILA
+642 
-657 CDRYELLNK
+657 
-666 FEDEMTQED
+666 
-675 DIFLKSR
+675 
-682 GFSLEPIIDRF
+682 
-693 LDTIKDFDFDMEFE
+693 
-707 EFKFANFLEE
+707 
-717 TINEIKGSE
+717 
-726 YEHYLDE
+726 
-733 TISER
+733 
-738 YEMSVIGEAE
+738 
-748 YREIYGENTI
+748 
-758 IDNKEGLY
+758 
-766 VKLYSDY
+766 
-773 LDIDKDK
+773 
-780 TYSLDENIDYR
+780 
-791 NFKLNAGQEFKIKD
+791 
-805 YINGD
+805 
-810 IVIEVDGK
+810 
-818 EQSVSFSL
+818 
-826 LLEETSFSNIIENK
+826 
-840 SNEKNMYRSELIENH
+840 
-855 FNDLE
+855 FNDLG
-860 LSEVRK
+860 LSQEGK
-866 EKWIVDYFNEN
+866 EKWITDYFNEN
-877 KVQDKVRDNLIK
+877 NIQDKVRDNLVK
-889 QEAFLELLENKIYAD
+889 QEEFLEGLENKFYID
-904 YAVDFWKN
+904 YDIEMLKD
-912 QIECFGKDKASDYYG
+912 QIECFGKGEASDYYG
-927 NYHEN
+927 NYYDN

-952 FNELNESLKKK
+952 FKELNESLKKK
-963 EIELSNLDNQLNEF
+963 EIELSNFDKQLNEF
-977 VETVEKNIDK
+977 VEIVEKNIDK
-987 FEKGFNI
+987 FEKVFNI
-994 EYNSKSEIEINTNE
+994 EYNNKSELEINTNE
-1008 VLNSDIEKMEVL
+1008 ILNINIEKMEVL

-1060 KLGINHAGIEK
+1060 KLGINHAGIE
-1071 IDKEEIVKY
+1071 IVDKEEIVKY

-1102 KENQILTFNE
+1102 KENQILPFNE
-1112 ANSLFEKEEAY
+1112 ANKLFEREEAHI
-1123 VRGLK
+1123 RDLK
-1128 REYEKKGEYYPYEK
+1128 KEYEKKGEYYPYEK

-1161 GEGEFYNLA
+1161 GDGKFYNLA
-1170 DLLERK
+1170 DLLERE
-1176 LSNTNHQYAIKDFL
+1176 LSNTNHQYAVKDFL
-1190 IEKGVRENDKEERGI
+1190 IEKGVRENDKEEKGI

-1220 ERQ
+1220 ER

>member
-1 MEKVAYKK
+1 MAYKK
-9 KEYKSGKSQEEKR
+9 KEYKSSKSQEEKR

-34 KIDKV
+34 KIEKV

-115 IKLISKANE
+115 IKLISKASE
-124 KEKQLIKSGELETLE
+124 KEKQLIKSGDLETLE
-139 GAIKFKQGYV
+139 GAIKFKQGYI
-149 FDVSQTNMPSSELPK
+149 FDVSQTNIPASELPK

-182 KSLENVASKIGVKII
+182 KSLEDVASKIGVKII

-211 TSTREVALNPR
+211 TSTKEVALNPR

-302 TTVKEYVEI
+302 ITVKEYVEI
-311 MEDNLNAERELT
+311 MEDSLNAERELT

-334 KNIKNESELNLEM
+334 KNIKNKSELNLEM
-347 EGEMDFESEKFIKI
+347 EGEMDFENEKFIEI

-366 KEFLRTDKVVIH
+366 KDFLRTDKVIIH
-378 EVSKSEL
+378 ELSKSEL

-400 EKGSEVNSDIFTSE
+400 EKGSEINSDIFTSK
-414 NHVIVVKE
+414 NHIIAVKE
-422 KGAYQDVY
+422 KGVYKDVY
-430 VRKNYDLENLIYV
+430 IRKNYDLENLIYV

-451 VKNNENEGE
+451 IKSNENEF
-460 INMRDLEKENLINDL
+460 DLG
-475 VENVSKLDTAKANIR
+475 
-490 PYFDKEFDIEKI
+490 IEKGLVKEELKMKDI
-502 KNEIELK
+502 KNEL
-509 GIEEVA
+509 
-515 NDLNVFALYYGV
+515 
-527 EEDRNYTV
+527 
-535 MEFKDYLNDRFV
+535 
-547 DEVKKEIVIEKINS
+547 IEK
-561 IMLERD
+561 
-567 EMLDELREY
+567 Y
-576 SNNLE
+576 
-581 DKSFLGKVTDFL
+581 
-593 NSYIEKIKGAIE
+593 
-605 NLREVFENENIKES
+605 
-619 KKYIDELG
+619 
-627 LEFEEEEFNINDFNS
+627 
-642 NTIVTSNEMVNEILA
+642 
-657 CDRYELLNK
+657 
-666 FEDEMTQED
+666 
-675 DIFLKSR
+675 
-682 GFSLEPIIDRF
+682 
-693 LDTIKDFDFDMEFE
+693 
-707 EFKFANFLEE
+707 
-717 TINEIKGSE
+717 
-726 YEHYLDE
+726 
-733 TISER
+733 
-738 YEMSVIGEAE
+738 
-748 YREIYGENTI
+748 
-758 IDNKEGLY
+758 
-766 VKLYSDY
+766 
-773 LDIDKDK
+773 
-780 TYSLDENIDYR
+780 
-791 NFKLNAGQEFKIKD
+791 
-805 YINGD
+805 
-810 IVIEVDGK
+810 
-818 EQSVSFSL
+818 
-826 LLEETSFSNIIENK
+826 
-840 SNEKNMYRSELIENH
+840 
-855 FNDLE
+855 FNDLG
-860 LSEVRK
+860 LSQEGK
-866 EKWIVDYFNEN
+866 EKWITDYFNEN
-877 KVQDKVRDNLIK
+877 NIQDKVRDNLVK
-889 QEAFLELLENKIYAD
+889 QEEFLEVLENKFYID
-904 YAVDFWKN
+904 YDIEMLKD
-912 QIECFGKDKASDYYG
+912 QIECFGKGEASDYYC
-927 NYHEN
+927 NYYEN

-937 DKKLN
+937 EKKLEQ
-942 KETEKRMETE
+942 ETEKRMEAE
-952 FNELNESLKKK
+952 FNSLNEQLKSK
-963 EIELSNLDNQLNEF
+963 EIEVSKFDNQLNEF

-987 FEKGFNI
+987 FEKVFNI
-994 EYNSKSEIEINTNE
+994 EYNSKSEIEININE
-1008 VLNSDIEKMEVL
+1008 ILNSDIEKMEVL

-1112 ANSLFEKEEAY
+1112 ANSLFEREEAY
-1123 VRGLK
+1123 IRDLK
-1128 REYEKKGEYYPYEK
+1128 KEYENKGEYYTYEK

-1161 GEGEFYNLA
+1161 GDGKFYNLA
-1170 DLLERK
+1170 DLLERE
-1176 LSNTNHQYAIKDFL
+1176 LSNTNHQYAVKDFL
-1190 IEKGVRENDKEERGI
+1190 IEKGVRENDKEEKGI

-1220 ERQ
+1220 ER

>member
-1 MEKVAYKK
+1 MAYNK
-9 KEYKSGKSQEEKR
+9 KEYKSKSQEEKR
-22 KEIDLLVKQADE
+22 KEIDLLVKQANE

-58 YSYRNS
+58 YSYKNS
-64 ILIEEQFRGAVAVG
+64 ILIEKQFRGAVAVG

-115 IKLISKANE
+115 IKLLSKASE
-124 KEKQLIKSGELETLE
+124 KEKQLIKSGDLETLE

-149 FDVSQTNMPSSELPK
+149 FDVSQTNIPASELPK

-182 KSLENVASKIGVKII
+182 KSLEDVASKIGVKII

-311 MEDNLNAERELT
+311 MEDSLNAERELT

-619 KKYIDELG
+619 KKNIDELG

-666 FEDEMTQED
+666 FESEMTQED
-675 DIFLKSR
+675 NTFLKSR

-707 EFKFANFLEE
+707 EFKFSNFLEE
-717 TINEIKGSE
+717 TINGIKESE

-738 YEMSVIGEAE
+738 HEMSVIGEEE
-748 YREIYGENTI
+748 YRATYGENTI

-780 TYSLDENIDYR
+780 IYSLDENVDYR

-860 LSEVRK
+860 LSEVGK

-987 FEKGFNI
+987 FEKVFNV
-994 EYNSKSEIEINTNE
+994 EYNSKLEIEINTKE
-1008 VLNSDIEKMEVL
+1008 ILNSDIEKMEVL

-1045 KTFSERFNEKVELLD
+1045 KTFSERFNEKVEVLD

-1071 IDKEEIVKY
+1071 VDKEEIIKY

-1112 ANSLFEKEEAY
+1112 ANSLFEREEAY
-1123 VRGLK
+1123 IRDLK
-1128 REYEKKGEYYPYEK
+1128 KEYENKGEYYPYEK

-1190 IEKGVRENDKEERGI
+1190 IEKGVRENDKEEKGI

-1213 YEKEEEL
+1213 YEKEEF
-1220 ERQ
+1220 ER

>member
-1 MEKVAYKK
+1 MAYKK

-385 EELVDNNKSFIWFKT
+385 EKLVDNNKSFIWFKT

-535 MEFKDYLNDRFV
+535 MEFKDYLNDDLV
-547 DEVKKEIVIEKINS
+547 EEVKKEIAIEKINS

-567 EMLDELREY
+567 EMINELKEY
-576 SNNLE
+576 SNE
-581 DKSFLGKVTDFL
+581 VQYKSFLDKVTDFL
-593 NSYIEKIKGAIE
+593 YSYIEKIKGTIE
-605 NLREVFENENIKES
+605 NLREVFENENTRES
-619 KKYIDELG
+619 EKNIDELN
-627 LEFEEEEFNINDFNS
+627 LEFEGEEFNIHDFNS

-987 FEKGFNI
+987 FEKVFNI

-1123 VRGLK
+1123 VRDLK

>member
-1 MEKVAYKK
+1 MAYKK
-9 KEYKSGKSQEEKR
+9 KEYKISKSQEEKR
-22 KEIDLLVKQADE
+22 KEIDLLVKQANE

-39 FSSPNDLKEYLSF
+39 FRSPNDLKEYLSF

-58 YSYRNS
+58 YSYKNS
-64 ILIEEQFRGAVAVG
+64 ILIEKQFRGAVAVG

-115 IKLISKANE
+115 IKLISKASE
-124 KEKQLIKSGELETLE
+124 KEKQLIKSGDLETLE

-149 FDVSQTNMPSSELPK
+149 FDVSQTNIPVSELPK
-164 IFPNKW
+164 ILPNKW

-182 KSLENVASKIGVKII
+182 KSLEDVASKIWVKII
-197 EPKSELGL
+197 KPKSELGL
-205 VKGVSY
+205 VKGISY
-211 TSTREVALNPR
+211 TSTKEVALNPR
-222 NSELQN
+222 NSQLQN

-254 KEFQAEMVALSVSSY
+254 KEFQAEMIALSVSSY

-311 MEDNLNAERELT
+311 MEDSLNAERELT

-347 EGEMDFESEKFIKI
+347 EGEMDFKSKKFIEI

-414 NHVIVVKE
+414 NHVIAVKE
-422 KGAYQDVY
+422 KGVYQDVY
-430 VRKNYDLENLIYV
+430 IRKNYDLENLIYV

-451 VKNNENEGE
+451 IKSNENEF
-460 INMRDLEKENLINDL
+460 DLG
-475 VENVSKLDTAKANIR
+475 
-490 PYFDKEFDIEKI
+490 IEKGLIKEELKMKDI
-502 KNEIELK
+502 KNEL
-509 GIEEVA
+509 
-515 NDLNVFALYYGV
+515 
-527 EEDRNYTV
+527 
-535 MEFKDYLNDRFV
+535 
-547 DEVKKEIVIEKINS
+547 IEK
-561 IMLERD
+561 
-567 EMLDELREY
+567 Y
-576 SNNLE
+576 
-581 DKSFLGKVTDFL
+581 
-593 NSYIEKIKGAIE
+593 
-605 NLREVFENENIKES
+605 
-619 KKYIDELG
+619 
-627 LEFEEEEFNINDFNS
+627 
-642 NTIVTSNEMVNEILA
+642 
-657 CDRYELLNK
+657 
-666 FEDEMTQED
+666 
-675 DIFLKSR
+675 
-682 GFSLEPIIDRF
+682 
-693 LDTIKDFDFDMEFE
+693 
-707 EFKFANFLEE
+707 
-717 TINEIKGSE
+717 
-726 YEHYLDE
+726 
-733 TISER
+733 
-738 YEMSVIGEAE
+738 
-748 YREIYGENTI
+748 
-758 IDNKEGLY
+758 
-766 VKLYSDY
+766 
-773 LDIDKDK
+773 
-780 TYSLDENIDYR
+780 
-791 NFKLNAGQEFKIKD
+791 
-805 YINGD
+805 
-810 IVIEVDGK
+810 
-818 EQSVSFSL
+818 
-826 LLEETSFSNIIENK
+826 
-840 SNEKNMYRSELIENH
+840 
-855 FNDLE
+855 FNDLG
-860 LSEVRK
+860 LSQEGK
-866 EKWIVDYFNEN
+866 EKWIIDYFNEN
-877 KVQDKVRDNLIK
+877 NIQDKVRDNLVK
-889 QEAFLELLENKIYAD
+889 QEEFLEVLENKFFID
-904 YAVDFWKN
+904 YDIEMLKE
-912 QIECFGKDKASDYYG
+912 QIECFGKDEASDYYG
-927 NYHEN
+927 NYYDN

-942 KETEKRMETE
+942 KETEKRMENE

-977 VETVEKNIDK
+977 VETVEKNIDE
-987 FEKGFNI
+987 FEKVFNV
-994 EYNSKSEIEINTNE
+994 EYNSKLEIEINTKE
-1008 VLNSDIEKMEVL
+1008 ILNSDIEKMEVL

-1045 KTFSERFNEKVELLD
+1045 KTFSERFNEKVEVLD

-1071 IDKEEIVKY
+1071 VDKEEIIKY

-1112 ANSLFEKEEAY
+1112 ANSLFEREEAY
-1123 VRGLK
+1123 IRDLK
-1128 REYEKKGEYYPYEK
+1128 KEYEKKGEYYPYEK

-1150 DNVDFEFRYDI
+1150 DNIDFEFRYDI
-1161 GEGEFYNLA
+1161 GDGEFHNLA
-1170 DLLERK
+1170 DLLERE
-1176 LSNTNHQYAIKDFL
+1176 LSNTNHQYAVKDFL
-1190 IEKGVRENDKEERGI
+1190 IEKGVRENDKEEKGI

-1220 ERQ
+1220 ER

>member
-1 MEKVAYKK
+1 MAYKK
-9 KEYKSGKSQEEKR
+9 KEYKSSKSQEEKR

-34 KIDKV
+34 KIEKV

-58 YSYRNS
+58 YSYKNS

-115 IKLISKANE
+115 IKLISKASE
-124 KEKQLIKSGELETLE
+124 KEKLLIKSGDLETLE

-149 FDVSQTNMPSSELPK
+149 FDVSQTNIPASELPK

-311 MEDNLNAERELT
+311 MEDSLNAERELT

-347 EGEMDFESEKFIKI
+347 EGEMDFENEKFIEI

-366 KEFLRTDKVVIH
+366 KDFLRTDKVIIH
-378 EVSKSEL
+378 ELSKSEL

-400 EKGSEVNSDIFTSE
+400 EKGSEINSDIFTSK
-414 NHVIVVKE
+414 NHIIAVKE
-422 KGAYQDVY
+422 KGVYKDVY
-430 VRKNYDLENLIYV
+430 IRKNYDLENIIYV

-451 VKNNENEGE
+451 IKSNENEF
-460 INMRDLEKENLINDL
+460 DLG
-475 VENVSKLDTAKANIR
+475 
-490 PYFDKEFDIEKI
+490 IEKGLVKEELKMKDI
-502 KNEIELK
+502 KNEL
-509 GIEEVA
+509 
-515 NDLNVFALYYGV
+515 
-527 EEDRNYTV
+527 
-535 MEFKDYLNDRFV
+535 
-547 DEVKKEIVIEKINS
+547 IEK
-561 IMLERD
+561 
-567 EMLDELREY
+567 Y
-576 SNNLE
+576 
-581 DKSFLGKVTDFL
+581 
-593 NSYIEKIKGAIE
+593 
-605 NLREVFENENIKES
+605 
-619 KKYIDELG
+619 
-627 LEFEEEEFNINDFNS
+627 
-642 NTIVTSNEMVNEILA
+642 
-657 CDRYELLNK
+657 
-666 FEDEMTQED
+666 
-675 DIFLKSR
+675 
-682 GFSLEPIIDRF
+682 
-693 LDTIKDFDFDMEFE
+693 
-707 EFKFANFLEE
+707 
-717 TINEIKGSE
+717 
-726 YEHYLDE
+726 
-733 TISER
+733 
-738 YEMSVIGEAE
+738 
-748 YREIYGENTI
+748 
-758 IDNKEGLY
+758 
-766 VKLYSDY
+766 
-773 LDIDKDK
+773 
-780 TYSLDENIDYR
+780 
-791 NFKLNAGQEFKIKD
+791 
-805 YINGD
+805 
-810 IVIEVDGK
+810 
-818 EQSVSFSL
+818 
-826 LLEETSFSNIIENK
+826 
-840 SNEKNMYRSELIENH
+840 
-855 FNDLE
+855 FNDLG
-860 LSEVRK
+860 LSQEGK
-866 EKWIVDYFNEN
+866 EKWITDYFNEN
-877 KVQDKVRDNLIK
+877 NIQDKVRDNLVK
-889 QEAFLELLENKIYAD
+889 QEEFLEVLENKFYID
-904 YAVDFWKN
+904 YDIEMLKD
-912 QIECFGKDKASDYYG
+912 QIECFGKGEASDYYG
-927 NYHEN
+927 NYYDN

-952 FNELNESLKKK
+952 FKELNESLKKK
-963 EIELSNLDNQLNEF
+963 EIELSNFDKQLNDF
-977 VETVEKNIDK
+977 VETVGKNIDK
-987 FEKGFNI
+987 FEKVFNI
-994 EYNSKSEIEINTNE
+994 EYNNKSEIEINTNE
-1008 VLNSDIEKMEVL
+1008 ILNSDIEKMEVL
-1020 KDRIDKENRLGRD
+1020 KDRIDKENRLGSD

-1094 FKSESMHF
+1094 FKSESMNF
-1102 KENQILTFNE
+1102 RENQILTFNE
-1112 ANSLFEKEEAY
+1112 ANSLFEREEAY
-1123 VRGLK
+1123 IRDLK
-1128 REYEKKGEYYPYEK
+1128 KEYEKKGEYYPYEK

-1161 GEGEFYNLA
+1161 GDGEFYNLA
-1170 DLLERK
+1170 DLLERE
-1176 LSNTNHQYAIKDFL
+1176 LSNTNHQYAVKDFL
-1190 IEKGVRENDKEERGI
+1190 IEKGVRENDKEEKGI

-1220 ERQ
+1220 ER